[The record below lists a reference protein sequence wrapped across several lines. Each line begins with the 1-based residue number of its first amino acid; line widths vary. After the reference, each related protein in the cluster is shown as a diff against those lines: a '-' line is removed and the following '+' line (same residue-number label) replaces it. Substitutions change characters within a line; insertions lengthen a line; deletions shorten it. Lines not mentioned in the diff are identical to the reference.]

1 MIQTHRKNREKEQ
14 LILSILICIL
24 LFIPQIN
31 YYVNVILQTGLTIES
46 VYLTPVVYICLILL
60 AIYSY
65 FFCTRNSSKALS
77 VIMIAIFVFV
87 ISFLLFPNNRQFMF
101 TTIFDGVNNPTYRL
115 FFYAFPLLVLALTLN
130 EYSTLYKK
138 IVEFSIVNTVIAVFA
153 YIFVVMNKGQHFE
166 YMTFSYNMLFGVCI
180 CLYYGI
186 RNKHIPCLGL
196 GIIGSFVILFGGARG
211 AVLSLMIFICFYIVF
226 LRQNKNYLK
235 QMLFFSF
242 LLIGIFY
249 TYFYFDLIVQ
259 SMISVGN
266 DFGISSRALTRL
278 AEESFIE
285 SVGRSEISNAIWAG
299 IEESPIIGY
308 GIWGD
313 RAVTLN
319 YGYGKGSY
327 AHNIVLEIICQF
339 GIVIGSFL
347 IIFLLYLLFRRIR
360 RNDKSLYYVILF
372 ATIPSG
378 LIKLLFSGSY
388 LTEPYFFFLLGMLLH
403 EHKIKN
409 NRDDERIILD
419 EKNIDNSKYDSFI

>member
-1 MIQTHRKNREKEQ
+1 MIQTYRKNREKEQ

-31 YYVNVILQTGLTIES
+31 YYVNLILQIGLTRDS

-65 FFCTRNSSKALS
+65 FFCARNSSKALS

-388 LTEPYFFFLLGMLLH
+388 LTEPYFFLLLGLLLSKYKK
-403 EHKIKN
+403 EDSN
-409 NRDDERIILD
+409 NR
-419 EKNIDNSKYDSFI
+419 NISS

>member
-211 AVLSLMIFICFYIVF
+211 AVLSLMIFICLYIVF

-259 SMISVGN
+259 SMILVGN

-285 SVGRSEISNAIWAG
+285 SAGRTEISNAIWAG

-339 GIVIGSFL
+339 GIFIGSFL
-347 IIFLLYLLFRRIR
+347 IIFLLYLIIRRIR

-372 ATIPSG
+372 AVITSG

-388 LTEPYFFFLLGMLLH
+388 LTEPYFFLLLGLLLSKYKK
-403 EHKIKN
+403 EDSN
-409 NRDDERIILD
+409 NR
-419 EKNIDNSKYDSFI
+419 NISS

>member
-31 YYVNVILQTGLTIES
+31 YYVNVILQIGLTIEP

-65 FFCTRNSSKALS
+65 FFCARNSSKALS

-115 FFYAFPLLVLALTLN
+115 LFYAFPLLVLALTLN

-211 AVLSLMIFICFYIVF
+211 AVLSLMIFICLYIVF

-278 AEESFIE
+278 AEESFIV
-285 SVGRSEISNAIWAG
+285 SAGRTEISNAIWAG

-339 GIVIGSFL
+339 GIFIGSFL
-347 IIFLLYLLFRRIR
+347 IIFLLYLIIRRIR

-372 ATIPSG
+372 AVITSG

-388 LTEPYFFFLLGMLLH
+388 LTEPYFFLLLGLLLSKYKK
-403 EHKIKN
+403 EDSN
-409 NRDDERIILD
+409 NR
-419 EKNIDNSKYDSFI
+419 NISS